1 MRLTPSL
8 LRRTITAAT
17 LVYAGLA
24 CADAVTQPNE
34 SAARGPRLD
43 LVAADTSSVVTV
55 DSLPAP
61 QLLVCPTT
69 DAASA
74 SAVIGPNGGTIGA
87 RGTSITIPPGAVPD
101 STLFEVIVPA
111 SQYLETRIHAVGVD
125 HYQFQVPATITMNYA
140 RCPSSAL
147 PTDAE
152 LEGVYV
158 DTSTYQVLQQMG
170 GVNDRSGHKVTF
182 TTGHLSGYIIA
193 Y

>member
-34 SAARGPRLD
+34 SARGPRLD
-43 LVAADTSSVVTV
+43 LLASDTSTIVAV

-61 QLLVCPTT
+61 RLLVCPTT

-87 RGTSITIPPGAVPD
+87 RGASITIPPGAVPD

-111 SQYLETRIHAVGVD
+111 WTTPLIRMTL
-125 HYQFQVPATITMNYA
+125 
-140 RCPSSAL
+140 AL
-147 PTDAE
+147 PPNTRDKVRDFFRIGEVGSEIDTQARAAYEQRYHRPVAADEHELAE
-152 LEGVYV
+152 
-158 DTSTYQVLQQMG
+158 
-170 GVNDRSGHKVTF
+170 H
-182 TTGHLSGYIIA
+182 
-193 Y
+193 